1 MGTTQPI
8 KNKKDITALKEYF
21 LTEDFNLRNYTL
33 ITMGINTALRISD
46 ILALRWKDVYNT
58 DEQSFRSHLN
68 KREQKTG
75 KSTCIAL
82 NQSVIQALTL
92 YRNSISVLSEQ
103 AFIFYGKT
111 PDRPLCRSQAYRII
125 KNACHQLRLPDNI
138 SCHSLRKTFGYQAL
152 QAGVTPAI
160 LMLIYNHSSFQVTK
174 RYLGIDQDD
183 KDNIFLEINCLLQHC
198 LGILEIPDS
207 SQKISYIKSRFTI
220 QAIRIKSIKNPLSTR
235 LLSLFIRR

>member
-1 MGTTQPI
+1 MGTTQQI

-152 QAGVTPAI
+152 QAGVNPAI

-183 KDNIFLEINCLLQHC
+183 KDNIFLEINL
-198 LGILEIPDS
+198 
-207 SQKISYIKSRFTI
+207 
-220 QAIRIKSIKNPLSTR
+220 
-235 LLSLFIRR
+235 

>member
-1 MGTTQPI
+1 MKDLIFTIQTINMKLAVMLTTHSGGIYIMGTNQPI

-58 DEQSFRSHLN
+58 DEHSFRSHLN

-92 YRNSISVLSEQ
+92 YRN
-103 AFIFYGKT
+103 
-111 PDRPLCRSQAYRII
+111 
-125 KNACHQLRLPDNI
+125 
-138 SCHSLRKTFGYQAL
+138 
-152 QAGVTPAI
+152 
-160 LMLIYNHSSFQVTK
+160 
-174 RYLGIDQDD
+174 
-183 KDNIFLEINCLLQHC
+183 
-198 LGILEIPDS
+198 
-207 SQKISYIKSRFTI
+207 
-220 QAIRIKSIKNPLSTR
+220 R
-235 LLSLFIRR
+235 LLFFMERHLTDLSAVHRHTAL

>member
-1 MGTTQPI
+1 MKLAVMLTTYSGGIYIMGTNQPI

-92 YRNSISVLSEQ
+92 YRNKLLFFMERHLTDLS
-103 AFIFYGKT
+103 AVHRHT
-111 PDRPLCRSQAYRII
+111 
-125 KNACHQLRLPDNI
+125 
-138 SCHSLRKTFGYQAL
+138 AL
-152 QAGVTPAI
+152 
-160 LMLIYNHSSFQVTK
+160 
-174 RYLGIDQDD
+174 
-183 KDNIFLEINCLLQHC
+183 
-198 LGILEIPDS
+198 
-207 SQKISYIKSRFTI
+207 
-220 QAIRIKSIKNPLSTR
+220 
-235 LLSLFIRR
+235 

>member
-1 MGTTQPI
+1 MKLAVMLTTHSGGIYIMGTNQPI

-58 DEQSFRSHLN
+58 DEHSFRSHLN

-92 YRNSISVLSEQ
+92 YRNSISVLSE
-103 AFIFYGKT
+103 
-111 PDRPLCRSQAYRII
+111 
-125 KNACHQLRLPDNI
+125 
-138 SCHSLRKTFGYQAL
+138 
-152 QAGVTPAI
+152 
-160 LMLIYNHSSFQVTK
+160 
-174 RYLGIDQDD
+174 
-183 KDNIFLEINCLLQHC
+183 
-198 LGILEIPDS
+198 
-207 SQKISYIKSRFTI
+207 
-220 QAIRIKSIKNPLSTR
+220 
-235 LLSLFIRR
+235 

>member
-1 MGTTQPI
+1 MKDLIFTIQTINMKLAAMLTTHSGGIYIMGTTQPI

-21 LTEDFNLRNYTL
+21 LTKDFNLRNYTL

-152 QAGVTPAI
+152 QAGVNPAI

-183 KDNIFLEINCLLQHC
+183 KDNIFLEINL
-198 LGILEIPDS
+198 
-207 SQKISYIKSRFTI
+207 
-220 QAIRIKSIKNPLSTR
+220 
-235 LLSLFIRR
+235 